1 MHTKLV
7 AEKIIGG
14 TLLPSKLNPQCAT
27 VRIYVTPDLQD
38 LIAEKITIHTH
49 EESFLPS

>member
-27 VRIYVTPDLQD
+27 VRIYVTPRLQVF
-38 LIAEKITIHTH
+38 IANVIISHTH